1 MKKTLSVVL
10 TSAMALSMF
19 SSVAFGKTSADFTDL
34 KDLDAATKVK
44 FDAMITA
51 GIFDG
56 VTETTFGL
64 KDEMNRAQF
73 AKVAALIMGLE
84 VNKDLKTST
93 FTDVSVTDAANGYAL
108 PYIEALKTAGV
119 TDGYADGQYNPA
131 GKVTKEQL
139 ATFLVRVL
147 GQDAAA
153 KGKTGTDTTV
163 SGWAQGYVALALELK
178 LLSNGTD
185 GTFGGMANATRDL
198 LVTGAYEAKQQY
210 VPAGKVSV
218 TGAKATGVQQVTV
231 SFNKPVDTAKA
242 TVALTKGTADIA
254 TTVKF
259 ADDKKSAVLTLTDV
273 KVSEG
278 SYTATLSG
286 LDAAGV
292 DKTTATFTA
301 ENEKVTK
308 LSFVNASDKIAKSAK
323 VTVKVKAENQYGE
336 NASLNGSEYT
346 AYVSGRNESLKRNED
361 TGLLELTLNTIYKNG
376 VSGDQTQSEIDV
388 LPVNIF
394 LTNTSVSVQKTFK
407 IGVESYV
414 SKIELGT
421 VKYPAN
427 KTSLTEQGDVAE
439 FGITRYDQY
448 GDVIAE
454 GALTTDRTKFDA
466 IITPFSNDT
475 LKLKAETVQSYDTV
489 KLELAKNTDKGG
501 DYTVTVYVGSSSA
514 TATVSVKSAKVAN
527 KVEFGT
533 FNGVIAQGDGA
544 TYLPIVAYDA
554 DGKQLTAQDIVDN
567 AKADR
572 FSISISGADYDT
584 ARNGNAAIVT
594 SGEHKGQIKIDNV
607 TATSKGVVFVNL
619 GIFSA
624 NVQNSVQKS
633 FTVQDVRVPET
644 IAVKSAVSANKALV
658 GGETTVKWYV
668 QDQYGAKLDD
678 SAAANA
684 ADYKLKVTVTG
695 SAYATFS
702 GLTGGTTVGEVTTYD
717 GNDLTGFNEKELKFV
732 ATAAGKAK
740 VTAELV
746 KGTATLKKVEN
757 ELEVTADTDLTY
769 SVTAID
775 SVFAAR
781 DNDLT
786 PGADKV
792 LTGTTNNAFDSKLA
806 KEIKITA
813 TNKSGE
819 IVAIPGNRISSVSSS
834 DNNIVNV
841 IQEGNAAKVIGN
853 KAGKATVTVV
863 YNTFDGMNKYAT
875 LEVNSKADLVAT
887 AKIVADANATY
898 DLSTPT
904 ADVIDL
910 ANVVIT
916 DNYGVEYETAAEIN
930 KYNGFLGA
938 QYIVSDIQASGAAN
952 TVVVNA
958 DGTLTVGANVTE
970 FVLKTISG
978 GKTATTLVV
987 VQP

>member
-34 KDLDAATKVK
+34 KDLDAATKAK

-56 VTETTFGL
+56 VTDTTFGL

-119 TDGYADGQYNPA
+119 TDGYAEGQYNPA

-147 GQDAAA
+147 GQDEAA
-153 KGKTGTDTTV
+153 KGKTGTDITV

-185 GTFGGMANATRDL
+185 GKFGGMANATRDL
-198 LVTGAYEAKQQY
+198 LVSGAYEAKQQY

-242 TVALTKGTADIA
+242 AVALTKGTANIA

-308 LSFVNASDKIAKSAK
+308 LSFVNASEKIAKSAK

-336 NASLNGSEYT
+336 NASLNASEYT

-394 LTNTSVSVQKTFK
+394 LTNSSVSVQKTFK

-421 VKYPAN
+421 VTYPAN

-475 LKLKAETVQSYDTV
+475 LKLKAETVQSYDKV

-514 TATVSVKSAKVAN
+514 TATVAVKSAKVAN

-554 DGKQLTAQDIVDN
+554 DGKALTAQEIVDN
-567 AKADR
+567 ANADR

-594 SGEHKGQIKIDNV
+594 SGEHKGQIKINEV
-607 TATSKGVVFVNL
+607 TAGAKSVVFVNF

-644 IAVKSAVSANKALV
+644 IAVKTAVSASKALV
-658 GGETTVKWYV
+658 DGETTVKWYV

-702 GLTGGTTVGEVTTYD
+702 GLTGGTTVGDVTTFD

-732 ATAAGKAK
+732 ATGAGKAK

-769 SVTAID
+769 AVTAID

-819 IVAIPGNRISSVSSS
+819 IVAIPSNRISSVSSS

-875 LEVNSKADLVAT
+875 LEVTSKADLVVT
-887 AKIVADANATY
+887 AKIAADTNATY

-916 DNYGVEYETAAEIN
+916 DNYGVAYETAAEIN